1 MGSIVEKRVNDFLVN
16 EVVLFVFADQ
26 TQFVEFAQNFKHD
39 SPSLPQTVAHRR
51 NQQAVDYHALWMPD
65 HLWIISSTISISKVS
80 SKYPRTFNELAS
92 KSSVC

>member
-51 NQQAVDYHALWMPD
+51 NQQAVDYHAQSLNPLVGNGVALD
-65 HLWIISSTISISKVS
+65 ARPFVDYFKHHFDLQS
-80 SKYPRTFNELAS
+80 
-92 KSSVC
+92 